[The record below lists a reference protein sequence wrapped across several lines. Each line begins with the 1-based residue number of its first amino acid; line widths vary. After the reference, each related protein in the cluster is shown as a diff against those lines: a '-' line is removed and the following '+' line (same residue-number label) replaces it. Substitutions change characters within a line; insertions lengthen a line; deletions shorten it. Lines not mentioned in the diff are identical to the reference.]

1 MAKRVHPKSLEN
13 LRDRSAPDHPGE
25 TEVLTARV
33 RPDQRQA
40 LKEIAQGAGVSL
52 GVIIRRMVDEYI
64 DKHPKSPA
72 GGTGG
77 ASGHCAG
84 DAQSH

>member
-13 LRDRSAPDHPGE
+13 LRDKSAPDHPKE

-64 DKHPKSPA
+64 DKSP
-72 GGTGG
+72 TVPP
-77 ASGHCAG
+77 HR
-84 DAQSH
+84 QSPPIPSRRD